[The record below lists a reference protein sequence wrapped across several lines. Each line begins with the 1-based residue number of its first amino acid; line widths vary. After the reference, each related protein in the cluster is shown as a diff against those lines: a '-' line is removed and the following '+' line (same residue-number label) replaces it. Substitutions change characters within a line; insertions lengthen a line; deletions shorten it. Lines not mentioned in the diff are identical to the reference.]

1 MPCLWHRR
9 VVLPVPLPGA
19 GADNV
24 LEALRASELTAA
36 NIATGGRPG
45 IERFNAY
52 QRWATDTVR
61 ALSLLLRP
69 ADVDMLVA
77 TPRYWALQGIDPAT
91 HADVGGLVDLELA
104 QRRTDLAD
112 AADAL
117 ATAAACRRAHAGQ
130 LFVPDTNIYLH
141 HPQTFDRIDWPAL
154 LSTGSLGAHLVVPIL
169 VVDELDDSKRRDKT
183 AARARHTL
191 KLLEDLFP
199 NPHAIA
205 LLRPEAPP
213 VRAEILLD
221 PAGHRRLPDPDSELV
236 DRARALRDLHD
247 APVTVITDDTAML
260 FRARAA
266 GLEARRL

>member
-1 MPCLWHRR
+1 M
-9 VVLPVPLPGA
+9 LPVPLPGA
-19 GADNV
+19 GADHAV
-24 LEALRASELTAA
+24 EALRSAERAAA

-69 ADVDMLVA
+69 ADVDRLVA
-77 TPRYWALQGIDPAT
+77 TPRYWALQAVDPAA
-91 HADVGGLVDLELA
+91 HADAGSLADLELA
-104 QRRTDLAD
+104 RRRVDLAA

-117 ATAAACRRAHAGQ
+117 AAAAARRSAHAGQ
-130 LFVPDTNIYLH
+130 LVVADTNIYLH

-199 NPHAIA
+199 DPRAIA

-213 VRAEILLD
+213 VRVEIVHD
-221 PAGHRRLPDPDSELV
+221 PPGHRRLPHPDSELV
-236 DRARALRDLHD
+236 DRACALRDLHN
-247 APVTVITDDTAML
+247 APVTVVTDDTAML

-266 GLEARRL
+266 GLEGRRL